1 MKKFDSL
8 KNIRKEIDEIDLQIL
23 DLISQ
28 RKNLVT
34 EVVKLKRRDQIID
47 QKRINDILKRLDK
60 EARQRDLPKSFVK
73 EIWNIMIKSF
83 IEYEEEIFDKI
94 HSKKS

>member
-47 QKRINDILKRLDK
+47 QKRIDDILKRLDK
-60 EARQRDLPKSFVK
+60 EARQRDLPSSFVK

-94 HSKKS
+94 HSNKS

>member
-1 MKKFDSL
+1 MKNFDSL

-83 IEYEEEIFDKI
+83 IKYEEEIFDKI